1 MIKITKE
8 KEVNK
13 GLLESA
19 LVIVIGNKIIKPKIQ
34 PITVSSSEP
43 EIIYEYKGFQY
54 SLYLSSTYLI
64 DLEAGVE
71 VIKRSAREYFK
82 EVLYL

>member
-1 MIKITKE
+1 MSAYDTK
-8 KEVNK
+8 
-13 GLLESA
+13 LLESA
-19 LVIVIGNKIIKPKIQ
+19 LIIVIGNKIIKPKIK
-34 PITVSSSEP
+34 PITVLSSEP
-43 EIIYEYKGFQY
+43 EIVYEYKGFQY

>member
-1 MIKITKE
+1 MSAYDT
-8 KEVNK
+8 N
-13 GLLESA
+13 LLESA
-19 LVIVIGNKIIKPKIQ
+19 LIIVIGNKIIKPKIK

-43 EIIYEYKGFQY
+43 EIVYVYKGFQY
-54 SLYLSSTYLI
+54 SLYLSSSYLI
-64 DLEAGVE
+64 DLETGVE

>member
-1 MIKITKE
+1 MSAYDTE
-8 KEVNK
+8 
-13 GLLESA
+13 LLESA
-19 LVIVIGNKIIKPKIQ
+19 LIIVIGNKIIKPKIQ

-43 EIIYEYKGFQY
+43 EIVYEYKGFQY
-54 SLYLSSTYLI
+54 SLYLSSSHLI
-64 DLEAGVE
+64 DLEAGVK

>member
-1 MIKITKE
+1 MSAYDT
-8 KEVNK
+8 N
-13 GLLESA
+13 LLESA
-19 LVIVIGNKIIKPKIQ
+19 LIIVIGNKIIKPKIQ
-34 PITVSSSEP
+34 PITISSSEP
-43 EIIYEYKGFQY
+43 EIVYGYKGFQY

-71 VIKRSAREYFK
+71 VIKRSAKEYFK

>member
-1 MIKITKE
+1 MRVKKVMSAYDTK
-8 KEVNK
+8 
-13 GLLESA
+13 LLESA
-19 LVIVIGNKIIKPKIQ
+19 LIVVIGNKIIKPKIK

-71 VIKRSAREYFK
+71 VIKRSAKEYFK

>member
-1 MIKITKE
+1 MSAYDTK
-8 KEVNK
+8 
-13 GLLESA
+13 LLESA
-19 LVIVIGNKIIKPKIQ
+19 LIVVIGNKIIKPKIK

-71 VIKRSAREYFK
+71 VIKRSAKEYFK
-82 EVLYL
+82 EVLYLW